1 MLTRKRSGW
10 GQQEASR
17 VVTFCVRTRLSA
29 GRQQR
34 EGMKHFKRQIVRRKW
49 FFGLLFFFSQND
61 DRLDFWEFREEDAP
75 TGERGEG
82 AKMECVCRWETGCV
96 VTE

>member
-1 MLTRKRSGW
+1 MLTHKRSGW

-17 VVTFCVRTRLSA
+17 VVTCCVRTRLSA

-34 EGMKHFKRQIVRRKW
+34 EGMKHFKRQIVRRKC
-49 FFGLLFFFSQND
+49 F
-61 DRLDFWEFREEDAP
+61 AP
-75 TGERGEG
+75 TAERGEG